1 MAKKHNLNLHISQ
14 KLDQRIAPML
24 IQTMKILQLSTVE
37 LVEHIQEE
45 LESNPFIEVIDTKE
59 DTEEVKP
66 MKEELD
72 NKFPINIDW
81 MEDYFHKST
90 DIRYFQPD
98 EYNSSFYEN
107 VLTEKPSLQEHLI
120 WQLRL
125 FTSDD
130 RILRIADFLIWNIT
144 DDGFLQMSNYEI
156 LEYLK
161 ADVLE
166 ITIEEIEEIIKLVQR
181 FEPYGICARTVQESL
196 QIQLTFMGLKDS
208 WAYKIVEDYYSYLIS
223 NKVNEVA
230 GLLNI
235 TDETLKKEV
244 EIISTLEPSPGRE
257 YAEEEPTYVIPDV
270 MIQNVENKYEIIL
283 NEKDIPPIRI
293 SPFYRKI
300 LFEKKEGNMN
310 SEQKEYIY
318 TKLNNAILLLKGI
331 DQRRKTLW
339 KVTEAIFKIQKDF
352 LKDGLSSI
360 KPLTLKEIAE
370 IIEMHEATVSRVTR
384 NKYVQTPKGIYRLK
398 YFFSSKLQTEDGED
412 VSSKMV
418 KEKIKEMVLSED
430 KSSPLSDKKIAA
442 KLNSDFGIK
451 ISRRAITKY
460 REQMGILASYLRKQ
474 KF

>member
-81 MEDYFHKST
+81 MEDYFHKSA
-90 DIRYFQPD
+90 DIRYFQSD
-98 EYNSSFYEN
+98 EYDSSFYEN

-125 FTSDD
+125 FSSDD

-161 ADVLE
+161 ADVPK

-196 QIQLTFMGLKDS
+196 QIQLAFIGLKDS
-208 WAYKIVEDYYSYLIS
+208 WAYKIVEEYYSYLIS

-235 TDETLKKEV
+235 TDETLKKAV

-430 KSSPLSDKKIAA
+430 KSSPLSDKKIAE
-442 KLNSDFGIK
+442 KLKSDFGIK